1 MSMKDFFFFGF
12 SVARLLLFL
21 FLWNLDDQF
30 ALFIFFFSFFCAVPS
45 FSEKISNFLAVSVPR
60 YISFNFLAVS
70 VQRYI
75 YRLVRHSS
83 VPICFV

>member
-1 MSMKDFFFFGF
+1 MFLSVRDFFFLSF

-21 FLWNLDDQF
+21 CLWNLDDQF

-60 YISFNFLAVS
+60 YISIS
-70 VQRYI
+70 
-75 YRLVRHSS
+75 
-83 VPICFV
+83 